1 MSGRG
6 RGAGHPAARRRARRL
21 LSAPPCSP
29 RSSKL
34 YFKNPDKADLGTY
47 SVSVSDTEG
56 VSSSFVL
63 DEKGNAQGP
72 RPACFRY

>member
-1 MSGRG
+1 M
-6 RGAGHPAARRRARRL
+6 AGGSWPRRPSEARAPAPQR
-21 LSAPPCSP
+21 PPCSP
-29 RSSKL
+29 CSSKL

-72 RPACFRY
+72 RPACFRYWH